1 MNERRIF
8 LFGERAMRIMAGCVA
23 ACQEFDLPLCPA
35 AIFFSALNEIDD
47 ASDVLRS
54 DVRNQALA
62 LAAERL
68 RASDVDFKLELAK
81 MTQLLERQVNA
92 GDIAFVTPLALLK
105 ACAAFDSGALD
116 PAFRAVGLSLDN
128 LLRRIEEEL
137 PAAKLADSLPGPIPE
152 ILPPKWAVVIEG
164 PGFRDMRNRYA
175 TLAEAEY
182 AAELLECS
190 LKGVASTRSG
200 P

>member
-1 MNERRIF
+1 MSAGSSFLANEP
-8 LFGERAMRIMAGCVA
+8 CVLWPVVSQLA
-23 ACQEFDLPLCPA
+23 KNLICH
-35 AIFFSALNEIDD
+35 SAL
-47 ASDVLRS
+47 L
-54 DVRNQALA
+54 Q
-62 LAAERL
+62 
-68 RASDVDFKLELAK
+68 
-81 MTQLLERQVNA
+81 
-92 GDIAFVTPLALLK
+92 

-152 ILPPKWAVVIEG
+152 ILPPEWAVVIEG

-190 LKGVASTRSG
+190 LKSDSTTRSG